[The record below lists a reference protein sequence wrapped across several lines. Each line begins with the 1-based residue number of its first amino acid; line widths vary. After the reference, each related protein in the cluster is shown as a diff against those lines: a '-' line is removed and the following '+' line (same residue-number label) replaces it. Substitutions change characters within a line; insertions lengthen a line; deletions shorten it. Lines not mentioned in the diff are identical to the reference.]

1 MFIYNS
7 LYAPFNSCIIKHSI
21 LSEYVEIRNIYIQ
34 RTSRK
39 NNPAQ
44 VAKISHMKYEINP
57 ALSAQLCPIAFL
69 Q

>member
-7 LYAPFNSCIIKHSI
+7 LYAPINSCMIKHCI
-21 LSEYVEIRNIYIQ
+21 FVLICRNKKYIQ
-34 RTSRK
+34 RTSKK

-44 VAKISHMKYEINP
+44 VAKLSHMKYEINP